1 MVENEICQKKDGI
14 CKSPLISVIV
24 PVYNAEKH
32 LKRCLDS
39 IICQTYKNL
48 EIIIVDDGSED
59 GSGEICNNMRNM
71 MNAFVLFIRKIR
83 EFHLQEMRLLRFPGE
98 NTLLLWIQ
106 MTG

>member
-1 MVENEICQKKDGI
+1 MFQNHNEKYLIGNLKNFSAEMERPGKRIMVENEICQKKDGI

-48 EIIIVDDGSED
+48 EIIIVDEGSED
-59 GSGEICNNMRNM
+59 GSGEICD
-71 MNAFVLFIRKIR
+71 KY
-83 EFHLQEMRLLRFPGE
+83 GE
-98 NTLLLWIQ
+98 Q
-106 MTG
+106 V